1 MPNPLAIDAHA
12 HICTE
17 ETMKLLNKET
27 PKVASAL
34 KEIAKDVYEWTV
46 AGVPYRPL
54 PLGGFDIEQRLK
66 DMKASDVDMQVL
78 SNTPQTFLYNQ
89 DAGLTA
95 AACIVQNDQI
105 AKHVRDYPRS
115 FYGIATLP
123 MQAPKAAADELERA
137 ISKLGLKGMQIG
149 SNINGK
155 NLDEPEFEPVW
166 QVANQHNAFCMVH
179 PNNVAGIDR
188 MKNYYLNNLIGNP
201 LDTTIA
207 AACLVFGGV
216 IERYPNI
223 RFYMVHG
230 GGFTPYQAGRWQH
243 GWHVRPEP
251 QKHLKKP
258 PAETIRTFYWDT
270 ILHSKPQLEFLVQEF
285 GAAHVILG
293 SDYPYDMGTF
303 ECARQVKA
311 LSVRRDGQA
320 DHAQRPG
327 AEAPGGREV
336 MSPRRALPRS
346 AIAALIKDA
355 MMAVGVPDADAAKVA
370 ELMLEADLT
379 GADAHG
385 VFRLPQYVRRIK
397 AGGVNPRASIKVEKT
412 APATAMVDGDNGM
425 GHLVMQ
431 RAADTAIALAKE
443 NGVAWV
449 GARRSNHAGA
459 AGTYA
464 AMALPHDMIGIYSAV
479 ANANHMPAWGAA
491 ESLLEHQPDRDRG
504 PGRRGAAGG
513 ARHRH
518 HGRLLRHGESL
529 QAAGQAD
536 AGGLDD
542 RRQGRQADHRF
553 RAKRRRPADADRRP
567 QGFAVWR
574 WCWGCWPAC

>member
-27 PKVASAL
+27 PKVASSL
-34 KEIAKDVYEWTV
+34 KDIGNNNYEWTV

-66 DMKASDVDMQVL
+66 DMKTSDVDMQVL

-89 DAGLTA
+89 DAGMTA
-95 AACIVQNDQI
+95 AACVVQNDQI
-105 AKHVRDYPRS
+105 AKHVRDYPRN

-311 LSVRRDGQA
+311 LSCGEMDKLTVLNGLVQKLLA
-320 DHAQRPG
+320 
-327 AEAPGGREV
+327 
-336 MSPRRALPRS
+336 
-346 AIAALIKDA
+346 
-355 MMAVGVPDADAAKVA
+355 GVK
-370 ELMLEADLT
+370 
-379 GADAHG
+379 
-385 VFRLPQYVRRIK
+385 
-397 AGGVNPRASIKVEKT
+397 
-412 APATAMVDGDNGM
+412 
-425 GHLVMQ
+425 
-431 RAADTAIALAKE
+431 
-443 NGVAWV
+443 
-449 GARRSNHAGA
+449 
-459 AGTYA
+459 
-464 AMALPHDMIGIYSAV
+464 
-479 ANANHMPAWGAA
+479 
-491 ESLLEHQPDRDRG
+491 
-504 PGRRGAAGG
+504 
-513 ARHRH
+513 
-518 HGRLLRHGESL
+518 
-529 QAAGQAD
+529 
-536 AGGLDD
+536 
-542 RRQGRQADHRF
+542 
-553 RAKRRRPADADRRP
+553 
-567 QGFAVWR
+567 
-574 WCWGCWPAC
+574 

>member
-17 ETMKLLNKET
+17 ETMKLLEKET
-27 PKVASAL
+27 PKVAPKL
-34 KEIAKDVYEWTV
+34 KQIEKDIYEWTV
-46 AGVPYRPL
+46 AGVPYRPF

-105 AKHVRDYPRS
+105 AGHVRDYPRS

-137 ISKLGLKGMQIG
+137 IGRLGLKGMQIG

-166 QVANQHNAFCMVH
+166 QVANQHSAFCMVH

-216 IERYPNI
+216 IERFPNI

-270 ILHSKPQLEFLVQEF
+270 ILHSRPQLEFLVQEF

-311 LSVRRDGQA
+311 LSVGEMDR
-320 DHAQRPG
+320 
-327 AEAPGGREV
+327 
-336 MSPRRALPRS
+336 
-346 AIAALIKDA
+346 
-355 MMAVGVPDADAAKVA
+355 
-370 ELMLEADLT
+370 LT
-379 GADAHG
+379 ILNGLVQKLLA
-385 VFRLPQYVRRIK
+385 
-397 AGGVNPRASIKVEKT
+397 GVN
-412 APATAMVDGDNGM
+412 
-425 GHLVMQ
+425 
-431 RAADTAIALAKE
+431 
-443 NGVAWV
+443 
-449 GARRSNHAGA
+449 
-459 AGTYA
+459 
-464 AMALPHDMIGIYSAV
+464 
-479 ANANHMPAWGAA
+479 
-491 ESLLEHQPDRDRG
+491 
-504 PGRRGAAGG
+504 
-513 ARHRH
+513 
-518 HGRLLRHGESL
+518 
-529 QAAGQAD
+529 
-536 AGGLDD
+536 
-542 RRQGRQADHRF
+542 
-553 RAKRRRPADADRRP
+553 
-567 QGFAVWR
+567 
-574 WCWGCWPAC
+574 